1 LTKTTHRLT
10 LVTLATIAV
19 AAGRATAPTVEP
31 PPSQS
36 LDSMESARGLSEA
49 FQFASRKASPAVVS
63 IRSGRGSARAQGS
76 GVILADG
83 VIVTNFHVVRGS
95 NRVGVTLSDGRD
107 FAGVV
112 LGTDQEADLAVVG
125 IDADD
130 LTVAR
135 LRSTEVSVGEWA
147 LAIGNPLGYG
157 HTVTAGIVSGKGRSG
172 LRIANYED
180 FIQTDAAINPGNS
193 GGPLV
198 DIEGRVLGINTAVGT
213 SSGDAFGLGFA
224 IPVHIVSKVLD
235 DILEAG
241 RVRRGYL
248 GVEIGDGRSGG
259 AVITLVQDGGPAERA
274 GLAVGDELISVEK
287 EVVTGRRGLM
297 NTIAD
302 YSPGT
307 EVTLEVLRNGRRR
320 SVSLTLDERPPPELQ
335 R

>member
-1 LTKTTHRLT
+1 VLRNLTNKWT
-10 LVTLATIAV
+10 LATLATIAV
-19 AAGRATAPTVEP
+19 AAGRATVQPIPQRLEA
-31 PPSQS
+31 
-36 LDSMESARGLSEA
+36 MESARGLSEA
-49 FQFASRKASPAVVS
+49 FQAASRQASPAVVS
-63 IRSGRGSARAQGS
+63 IRAGRGARRAQGS

-83 VIVTNFHVVRGS
+83 VIVTNYHVVRGS
-95 NRVGVTLSDGRD
+95 TRVAVTLADGRE
-107 FAGVV
+107 FGGVL
-112 LGTDQEADLAVVG
+112 LGTDEEADLAVVR

-135 LRSTEVSVGEWA
+135 LRVTEAIVGEWA

-157 HTVTAGIVSGKGRSG
+157 HTVTAGIISGTGRSG
-172 LRIANYED
+172 LNIANYED

-213 SSGDAFGLGFA
+213 SGGDAFGLGFA

-248 GVEIGDGRSGG
+248 GVEINDGRSGG
-259 AVITLVQDGGPAERA
+259 AIIAVVQPGGAAARA
-274 GLAVGDELISVEK
+274 GLAVGDELVSVGK
-287 EVVTGRRGLM
+287 HTVVGRRGLM

-307 EVTLEVLRNGRRR
+307 EVTLEVLRGGRRR
-320 SVSLTLDERPPPELQ
+320 SVTLTLDERPPPETQ